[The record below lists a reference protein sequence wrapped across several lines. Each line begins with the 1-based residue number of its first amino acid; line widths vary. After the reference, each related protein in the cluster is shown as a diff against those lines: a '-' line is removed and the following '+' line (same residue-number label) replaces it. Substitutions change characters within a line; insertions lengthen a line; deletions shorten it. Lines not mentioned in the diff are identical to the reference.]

1 MKKCSLLAIALSL
14 ACCAAVAAD
23 TQANFAF
30 EAESFAVDDASEVVA
45 VTGMTVQL
53 GNSTQLVAD
62 EANYRLGAS
71 PVPRSVELNSVYIR
85 SGQQVAATAESAVFY
100 PELGI
105 MTTEAYHV
113 SRATAASVRGHG
125 QRKAADGRDFS
136 GGRLMD
142 LHTYTCRGGVLYD
155 NDEPAGS
162 STCINI
168 YGGGSHSLTCSE
180 GGNQVKVVWSDQ
192 ACPVE

>member
-1 MKKCSLLAIALSL
+1 MIVQTCIESCIAGTADLS
-14 ACCAAVAAD
+14 A
-23 TQANFAF
+23 
-30 EAESFAVDDASEVVA
+30 
-45 VTGMTVQL
+45 
-53 GNSTQLVAD
+53 
-62 EANYRLGAS
+62 
-71 PVPRSVELNSVYIR
+71 
-85 SGQQVAATAESAVFY
+85 
-100 PELGI
+100 
-105 MTTEAYHV
+105 H
-113 SRATAASVRGHG
+113 

-142 LHTYTCRGGVLYD
+142 LHAYTCRGGVLYD